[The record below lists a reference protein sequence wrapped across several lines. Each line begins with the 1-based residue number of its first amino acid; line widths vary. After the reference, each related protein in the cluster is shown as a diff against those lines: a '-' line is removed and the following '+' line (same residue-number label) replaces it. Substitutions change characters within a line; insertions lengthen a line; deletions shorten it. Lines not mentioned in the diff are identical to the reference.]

1 MIRKVDKLTFHM
13 GTINLFKTCIFLI
26 KNRPSVQQDQYDYR
40 DNFSGQAVE
49 LFFG

>member
-13 GTINLFKTCIFLI
+13 GAINLFKTCI

-49 LFFG
+49 LLFG